1 MVVVAGMVP
10 FGAEGLD
17 WFEGFGPAGVAE
29 LRAAATGRAA
39 LLEKNLAKSDDES
52 EFTPEDEAALAGEW
66 SWFIDNDLANVA
78 APALFHAWWTGWDG
92 ARRAR

>member
-1 MVVVAGMVP
+1 MVP

-17 WFEGFGPAGVAE
+17 WFEGFGPAG
-29 LRAAATGRAA
+29 GRAA
-39 LLEKNLAKSDDES
+39 CSGNRARCALEKNLAKSDDES